1 MNLAVYGIN
10 GRNYLLLERL
20 KSNDGDEY
28 LYFQS
33 ENNGEYLIRKVDIN
47 NRGFIIPLENDLEV
61 VKAINLLINKDK
73 FPLSK
78 FL

>member
-47 NRGFIIPLENDLEV
+47 NREFIIPLENDLEV
-61 VKAINLLINKDK
+61 VKAINLLINKEE
-73 FPLSK
+73 LN
-78 FL
+78 LN

>member
-47 NRGFIIPLENDLEV
+47 NRVFIIPLENDLEV
-61 VKAINLLINKDK
+61 VKAINLLINKEE
-73 FPLSK
+73 LN
-78 FL
+78 LN

>member
-1 MNLAVYGIN
+1 MNLVVYGIN

-61 VKAINLLINKDK
+61 VKAINLLINKEE
-73 FPLSK
+73 LN
-78 FL
+78 LN

>member
-61 VKAINLLINKDK
+61 VKAIKLLINKEE
-73 FPLSK
+73 LN
-78 FL
+78 LN

>member
-28 LYFQS
+28 LYFKS

-61 VKAINLLINKDK
+61 VKAINLLINKEE
-73 FPLSK
+73 LN
-78 FL
+78 LN

>member
-47 NRGFIIPLENDLEV
+47 NKGFIIPLENDLEV
-61 VKAINLLINKDK
+61 VKAINLLINKEE
-73 FPLSK
+73 LN
-78 FL
+78 LN

>member
-33 ENNGEYLIRKVDIN
+33 EKKGEYLIRKVDIN

-61 VKAINLLINKDK
+61 VKAINLLINKEE
-73 FPLSK
+73 LN
-78 FL
+78 LN

>member
-1 MNLAVYGIN
+1 MVLVYLQFHF
-10 GRNYLLLERL
+10 YLLI
-20 KSNDGDEY
+20 Y

-61 VKAINLLINKDK
+61 VKAINLLINKEE
-73 FPLSK
+73 LN
-78 FL
+78 LN

>member
-20 KSNDGDEY
+20 KSNDSDEY

-61 VKAINLLINKDK
+61 VKAINLLINKEE
-73 FPLSK
+73 LN
-78 FL
+78 LN

>member
-20 KSNDGDEY
+20 KLNDGDEY
-28 LYFQS
+28 LYFLS

-61 VKAINLLINKDK
+61 VKAINLLINKEE
-73 FPLSK
+73 LN
-78 FL
+78 LN

>member
-33 ENNGEYLIRKVDIN
+33 ENNGEYLIRKVMLLRQI
-47 NRGFIIPLENDLEV
+47 RVLELNE
-61 VKAINLLINKDK
+61 KQ
-73 FPLSK
+73 
-78 FL
+78 

>member
-61 VKAINLLINKDK
+61 VKAINLLINKEE
-73 FPLSK
+73 LN
-78 FL
+78 LN

>member
-47 NRGFIIPLENDLEV
+47 NRGFIIPLGNDLEV
-61 VKAINLLINKDK
+61 VKAINLLINKEE
-73 FPLSK
+73 LN
-78 FL
+78 LN

>member
-61 VKAINLLINKDK
+61 VKAINLLINKEE
-73 FPLSK
+73 LIEI
-78 FL
+78 

>member
-33 ENNGEYLIRKVDIN
+33 AHLY
-47 NRGFIIPLENDLEV
+47 FS
-61 VKAINLLINKDK
+61 A
-73 FPLSK
+73 
-78 FL
+78 

>member
-10 GRNYLLLERL
+10 GRIYLLLDRL

-61 VKAINLLINKDK
+61 VKAINLLINKEE
-73 FPLSK
+73 LN
-78 FL
+78 LN

>member
-47 NRGFIIPLENDLEV
+47 NRGFIIPLENNLEV
-61 VKAINLLINKDK
+61 VKAINLLINKEE
-73 FPLSK
+73 LN
-78 FL
+78 LN

>member
-1 MNLAVYGIN
+1 MNLAIYGIN

-61 VKAINLLINKDK
+61 VKAINLLINKEE
-73 FPLSK
+73 LN
-78 FL
+78 LN